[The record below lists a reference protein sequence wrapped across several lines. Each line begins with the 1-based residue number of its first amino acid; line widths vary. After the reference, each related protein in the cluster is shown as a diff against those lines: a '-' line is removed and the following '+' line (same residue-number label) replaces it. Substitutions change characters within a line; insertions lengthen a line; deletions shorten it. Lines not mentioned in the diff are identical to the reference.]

1 MYKVAPQLAA
11 LDSVETRVVS
21 GLETLAKLTGMM
33 SSEAFA
39 PAIADFYMTNP
50 IARSSAV
57 MAGLSQLRAAHGQKL
72 SAAE

>member
-1 MYKVAPQLAA
+1 
-11 LDSVETRVVS
+11 
-21 GLETLAKLTGMM
+21 MM

-39 PAIADFYMTNP
+39 LVIGDFYMTNP

-57 MAGLSQLRAAHGQKL
+57 MAGLSQLRAVHGQKL